1 MSAGVAFRFY
11 CLQLRQF
18 HPALLA
24 ALLIASGLLVLSIGS
39 YLVNIDKLR
48 AEQSALQQYS
58 RSSALP
64 TASATAVK
72 PFALPPFDS
81 TILVSAIE
89 QEAAAAKISTDAF
102 TFALEDGPAQPY
114 RRYRASFAMLGRY
127 PQIRAAIAGV
137 LQKVPYSSLDSI
149 KCTRDDIGEVD
160 VNCTINM
167 SAFYK
172 RPHSS

>member
-1 MSAGVAFRFY
+1 MSVGASFRFY
-11 CLQLRQF
+11 FLQLRQF

-24 ALLIASGLLVLSIGS
+24 ALLFASALFVLSVGI
-39 YLVNIDKLR
+39 YFVNIEKLKT
-48 AEQSALQQYS
+48 EQGAMARSLRS
-58 RSSALP
+58 LSSA
-64 TASATAVK
+64 AGSATAVK
-72 PFALPPFDS
+72 TLALSPFDS

-89 QEAAAAKISTDAF
+89 QEAAVAKVSTDAF

-127 PQIRAAIAGV
+127 PQIRAAIAGI

-160 VNCTINM
+160 VNCTIKM